1 MYITKLI
8 FIKGR
13 YILILSEKR
22 TALTRVVH
30 EDDLLQQ
37 RSGRSVYYGPDCPQ
51 QSGPRLVVENYHDA
65 RIRKILGIFLILT
78 TLESDVLQRSVQG
91 DHVAGHQVELIQ
103 LEQLLLL
110 GLVLWRDVHRR
121 SHLAGVTLTLLD
133 DPRRPPYMQL
143 GLRILPLGARLVLV
157 LERLRLPDR
166 DLRMQLGR
174 LLGLKR
180 LLLLIIIRAVPS
192 GPSDAIRIEHEHH
205 NVDQEPYQRRQQ
217 YHLTCVDANLE
228 AKHLST
234 TAVLR
239 LYHELLITQSL
250 PRDQTRDL
258 DPWTRLEN

>member
-1 MYITKLI
+1 M
-8 FIKGR
+8 
-13 YILILSEKR
+13 
-22 TALTRVVH
+22 
-30 EDDLLQQ
+30 
-37 RSGRSVYYGPDCPQ
+37 
-51 QSGPRLVVENYHDA
+51 ENYHDT
-65 RIRKILGIFLILT
+65 RIRKILEIFLILT
-78 TLESDVLQRSVQG
+78 TLESDVLQGSVQG

-110 GLVLWRDVHRR
+110 GLVLRRDVHRR
-121 SHLAGVTLTLLD
+121 SHLARATLTLLD

-157 LERLRLPDR
+157 LGTLRLQLHPDR
-166 DLRMQLGR
+166 DFRMQLGR
-174 LLGLKR
+174 LLGLKP

-217 YHLTCVDANLE
+217 YHLTCVNANLE